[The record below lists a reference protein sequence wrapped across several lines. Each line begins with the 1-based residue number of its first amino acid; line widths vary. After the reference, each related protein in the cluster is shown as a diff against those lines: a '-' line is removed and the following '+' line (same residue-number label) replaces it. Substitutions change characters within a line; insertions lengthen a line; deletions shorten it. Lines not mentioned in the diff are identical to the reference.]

1 MKFLVIF
8 AVALA
13 CAHAV
18 NLPYIISSPNDSSE
32 EEYRVIVPVKGE
44 TDDVDS
50 VKVKVPRLLTPDVK
64 QQIIK
69 QTLAARGYGSILS
82 QTTGAPL

>member
-18 NLPYIISSPNDSSE
+18 HLPYIVSSPNDSSE

-44 TDDVDS
+44 ADVES
-50 VKVKVPRLLTPDVK
+50 VKVKVPRLLTADVK

-69 QTLAARGYGSILS
+69 QTLTARGYGSILS
-82 QTTGAPL
+82 QATGAPL

>member
-1 MKFLVIF
+1 MKFLVLF
-8 AVALA
+8 FVALA

-18 NLPYIISSPNDSSE
+18 NLPYIISRPNDSSE
-32 EEYRVIVPVKGE
+32 EEYRVIVPIKGE
-44 TDDVDS
+44 TDVDS

-69 QTLAARGYGSILS
+69 QTLAARGYGSILAS
-82 QTTGAPL
+82 TTAAPL